1 MLFEKS
7 IIFLHTKN
15 LDRTAQF
22 YEEILELRLVRDQG
36 VCRIYKTSANGYLGF
51 CTHLETPHPKGFIL
65 TLVTDDV
72 DGWYQRL
79 VEKGVEVPTPPEH
92 NPKYQIY
99 HFFIKDPND
108 YTLEIQFFDDPLD

>member
-7 IIFLHTKN
+7 IIFLQTKD

-22 YEEILELRLVRDQG
+22 YEEILELPLVRDQG
-36 VCRIYKTSANGYLGF
+36 ICRIYKSSPSGYIGF
-51 CTHLETPHPKGFIL
+51 CTHLDAPPPKSLIL

-79 VEKGVEVPTPPEH
+79 VEKGVEVPAPPVH
-92 NPKYQIY
+92 NPKYRIY
-99 HFFIKDPND
+99 HFFTKDPNG
-108 YTLEIQFFDDPLD
+108 YALEIQSFDDPLD